1 MQLVATLGV
10 LARFDLLHLP
20 AQLHLLENWWIIGAS
35 AILFANR
42 DCAAG
47 DNHPP
52 DPVGDSLS
60 AGLTPRRRAKVS
72 EVIRS
77 RWITIQI
84 PQRSKRCILLARSH
98 TSNPKRSE
106 DQG

>member
-1 MQLVATLGV
+1 MLLPANELVALLVAISFAAGLNVYATVATLGV
-10 LARFDLLHLP
+10 LARFDLLLLP

-84 PQRSKRCILLARSH
+84 
-98 TSNPKRSE
+98 
-106 DQG
+106 